1 LINWCFSCSWY
12 ASCIVL
18 FLYVSAFLVSPLNE
32 CIPFSQI
39 LQLEWADDVELHIL
53 KGYGAPI
60 NYRMAQALL
69 EDILESMQVAI
80 ADRRSNL
87 DKVSE
92 LGRLRFAHA
101 ETVMPLLC
109 TLGLF
114 QETLQG
120 EDEFQTAD
128 LVCCMQ
134 DQGLCSLGNGKEA
147 SISMDRES
155 M

>member
-1 LINWCFSCSWY
+1 
-12 ASCIVL
+12 
-18 FLYVSAFLVSPLNE
+18 
-32 CIPFSQI
+32 
-39 LQLEWADDVELHIL
+39 VELHIL

-69 EDILESMQVAI
+69 EDILESIQEAI

-120 EDEFQTAD
+120 EDECQTAD

-134 DQGLCSLGNGKEA
+134 DQGLCSLGIRKEA
-147 SISMDRES
+147 SIPMDRKS